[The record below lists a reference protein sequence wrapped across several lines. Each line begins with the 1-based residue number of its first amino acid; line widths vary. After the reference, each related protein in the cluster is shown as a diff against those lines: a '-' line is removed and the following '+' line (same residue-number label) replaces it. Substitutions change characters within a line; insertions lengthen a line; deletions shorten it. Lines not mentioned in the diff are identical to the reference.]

1 MKEINFGHLGTTFQ
15 ETLIKAIIEDKKF
28 GDTIIDV
35 IDSKYFD
42 NNSFRYIMENI
53 KEIHADY
60 NRIPDYLD
68 ISQKIMSEGKE
79 ANSGR
84 IHIDTLEN
92 IKNNE
97 QNPDTVKDRAL
108 NFCKQQNLKKELK
121 IVQNIIDNGEFEE
134 YGKIEGII
142 QKALQVGVMGEEATD
157 VFHDIDSALEKDFR
171 EPIPTGIVG
180 LDNLLKGGLG
190 IGELAVLLAPTGV
203 GKTTFLTKVSNT
215 AYNVGKNVL
224 QLFFEDNKD
233 VIKRKHYT
241 IWSKIAPDEQPE
253 FKDIVKERIREA
265 ESSTKGELRLLKL
278 PSSSVTVSDIKS
290 RVRKM
295 ISEGFKIDLLV
306 IDYVDCILPERGSY
320 GEEWKGEASIMRTI
334 EAMTDEFNIA
344 IWVATQGN
352 RESIASEVVTTDQMG
367 GSIKKAQIGHVIV
380 SVGKTLEQKEHNLA
394 TLTLLKSRIGK
405 DGVVFSNCTFNN
417 EYIVIDTDTQNT
429 LLGIKEDKA
438 NEKVI
443 RQREAY
449 ERRQRMNG
457 NPANVDPAAGIPINE
472 NG

>member
-1 MKEINFGHLGTTFQ
+1 MNLINNMKEINFGNLGTTFQ

-28 GDTIIDV
+28 GDAIVDV

-53 KEIHADY
+53 RELHSDY

-68 ISQKIMSEGKE
+68 ISQKIMSESKE
-79 ANSGR
+79 TNSGR
-84 IHIDTLEN
+84 IHLDTLEN
-92 IKNNE
+92 IKANT
-97 QNPDTVKDRAL
+97 QNSDFVQDKAL

-121 IVQNIIDNGEFEE
+121 IIQSIIDNGEFEE
-134 YGKIEGII
+134 YSKIEGII
-142 QKALQVGVMGEEATD
+142 QKAMQVGVMGEDATD

-171 EPIPTGIVG
+171 SPIPTGITG

-190 IGELAVLLAPTGV
+190 IGELGVVLAPTGT
-203 GKTTFLTKVSNT
+203 GKTTLLTKFANT
-215 AYNVGKNVL
+215 AYNCGFNVL

-241 IWSKIAPDEQPE
+241 IWSGIAPDDQPD
-253 FKDIVKERIREA
+253 FKEDVKEKIREA
-265 ESSTKGELRLLKL
+265 ESGTKGELKLLKL
-278 PSSSVTVSDIKS
+278 PSSSMTVGDIKS
-290 RVRKM
+290 RIRKLK
-295 ISEGFKIDLLV
+295 SEGFKIDLLL
-306 IDYVDCILPERGSY
+306 IDYVDCIVPEKSGY
-320 GEEWKGEASIMRTI
+320 GEEWKGEGAIMRTI
-334 EAMTDEFNIA
+334 EAMTDEFGIA
-344 IWVATQGN
+344 VWVATQGN

-417 EYIVIDTDTQNT
+417 EFIIIDTESQNT
-429 LLGIKEDKA
+429 LLGIKE
-438 NEKVI
+438 EKVADRAN

-449 ERRQRMNG
+449 LRRQQVNPTAAIPPNQNG
-457 NPANVDPAAGIPINE
+457 
-472 NG
+472 